1 MCEGQVKCCG
11 APMFLKKRFGAGY
24 HLRIAKGIGFKPPL
38 MEQTLRKYLPNAH
51 IHSEIQSEVIYSLE
65 SNHDNS
71 QNVTKV
77 FPKLFDEL
85 ESSKERLGIASC
97 GLTIT
102 TMEDVFLR
110 VGNEFEAVEE
120 EIKYNRKNIKDKSA
134 EPLFRKKTGYLTG
147 NELMLS
153 HLIGLLMKRFH
164 FAKRYWPMMAF
175 QLIVPGALFVVALLT
190 DYAIRNSIVGET
202 NNLNLDL
209 QELYGNTNGFFKS
222 FDTEFSETYRSTA
235 TKHGMNT
242 SLISGDPNDWA
253 LQNAGDLE
261 YYTRHYLIGG
271 ALTDSVN
278 AEIWY
283 NNEALHSLP
292 ISINIFYE
300 SLLKH
305 MFPEKRNE
313 ISVSVRNH
321 PLSFSES
328 TISIAAVIFG
338 WAITCLLLTPI
349 TVPFIGASYVLFPI
363 NERISKAKL
372 LQLMTGLSSI
382 LFWTANFFFD
392 LLNHSIVVLVIYIL
406 FAIFDFNQIFF
417 AQSNTAIGLFLML
430 FLFGFASIPLA
441 YLFSLWLKKPS
452 TGFAVLVIIYL
463 LFGIIA
469 VSAMGTIDLMVNIV
483 HVNFIS
489 SSTFN
494 QVLALFRLIP
504 VFSMSFGVQ
513 KLYRLGSFMQICK
526 EYETKNMTIVCS
538 YIQKKDFL
546 YGCCLDKCLKSN
558 DCYFNKNPLD
568 FDNYGVGQEFV
579 YLVCSGFLF
588 FLILLVL
595 EGIQMLNSCSELLIN

>member
-24 HLRIAKGIGFKPPL
+24 HLRIAKGVGFKPPL
-38 MEQTLRKYLPNAH
+38 MNQTLQKYLPSAH

-65 SNHDNS
+65 SNHSNS

-110 VGNEFEAVEE
+110 VGNEFEAAEE
-120 EIKYNRKNIKDKSA
+120 EVQYNRKNIKDKSA

-153 HLIGLLMKRFH
+153 HLVGLLMKRFH
-164 FAKRYWPMMAF
+164 FAKRYWPMMTF

-190 DYAIRNSIVGET
+190 DYAIRRSIVGET
-202 NNLNLDL
+202 KNLNLNL
-209 QELYGNTNGFFKS
+209 QELYGNTEGFFESTDAK
-222 FDTEFSETYRSTA
+222 FAETYRSNA
-235 TKHGMNT
+235 DKYGMNT
-242 SLISGDPNDWA
+242 TFITTDPNEWALENAKDLENYIKHYLVGAVVSGDDS
-253 LQNAGDLE
+253 LNAQ
-261 YYTRHYLIGG
+261 
-271 ALTDSVN
+271 V
-278 AEIWY
+278 WY
-283 NNEALHSLP
+283 NNEALHSMP
-292 ISINIFYE
+292 ISINMFYE
-300 SLLKH
+300 SLLKY
-305 MFPEKRNE
+305 MFPQKSSE
-313 ISVSVRNH
+313 ISVSVTNH
-321 PLSFSES
+321 PLSYSES
-328 TISIAAVIFG
+328 TLNIAAVIFG
-338 WAITCLLLTPI
+338 WAITCLMLIPI

-363 NERISKAKL
+363 NERTSKAKL

-382 LFWTANFFFD
+382 LFWTSNFFFD
-392 LLNHSIVVLVIYIL
+392 LLNHSLVVLIIYIL

-441 YLFSLWLKKPS
+441 YCFSLWLKKPS
-452 TGFAVLVIIYL
+452 TGFAVLVILYL

-469 VSAMGTIDLMVNIV
+469 VSAMGTLDLMINIL
-483 HVNFIS
+483 HFDFIS
-489 SSTFN
+489 SVTFN
-494 QVLALFRLIP
+494 RVLGIFRMIP

-513 KLYRLGSFMQICK
+513 KLYRMGSFTQICK
-526 EYETKNMTIVCS
+526 ENEKKNMTIICTHIS
-538 YIQKKDFL
+538 KKDFL
-546 YGCCLDKCLKSN
+546 FGCCLDKCTKTN
-558 DCYFNKNPLD
+558 DCYHNKNPLD

-579 YLVCSGFLF
+579 YLVCSGILF
-588 FLILLVL
+588 FLILLIF
-595 EGIQMLNSCSELLIN
+595 EGK